1 MRPIA
6 ASIIL
11 VAASASAAEFDPP
24 PTPVIVSSDVG
35 TKPPP
40 DRAPSLM
47 TRGEIGAY
55 NKGLARNHPY
65 YITCRKDPVMGSLA
79 RKLRVC
85 RTNEQWKTFAARG
98 NDEGH
103 AIMDEMSH
111 APVNSGSSVPY

>member
-1 MRPIA
+1 
-6 ASIIL
+6 
-11 VAASASAAEFDPP
+11 
-24 PTPVIVSSDVG
+24 
-35 TKPPP
+35 
-40 DRAPSLM
+40 
-47 TRGEIGAY
+47 
-55 NKGLARNHPY
+55 
-65 YITCRKDPVMGSLA
+65 MGSLA